1 MFGRS
6 MFYSNPDTEYRVDMN
21 SEVNSQH
28 VQNPVVSNGASST
41 PQYMNWESMTEE
53 QRANVK

>member
-1 MFGRS
+1 
-6 MFYSNPDTEYRVDMN
+6 MN

-28 VQNPVVSNGASST
+28 VQNPVVSNGRAPA